1 MYLNE
6 DIIAMKL
13 NAILGRG
20 KKKDFLGFV
29 CLLHQYPLQDMIRF
43 HEAKFPDQNLL
54 LTIPQAIIY
63 FDEAYESED
72 PKSLKDKH
80 GKQ

>member
-1 MYLNE
+1 MPYWEGARRKIFKVLYE
-6 DIIAMKL
+6 
-13 NAILGRG
+13 
-20 KKKDFLGFV
+20 
-29 CLLHQYPLQDMIRF
+29 LLHHYPLQDMIRF

-63 FDEAYESED
+63 FDEADESED